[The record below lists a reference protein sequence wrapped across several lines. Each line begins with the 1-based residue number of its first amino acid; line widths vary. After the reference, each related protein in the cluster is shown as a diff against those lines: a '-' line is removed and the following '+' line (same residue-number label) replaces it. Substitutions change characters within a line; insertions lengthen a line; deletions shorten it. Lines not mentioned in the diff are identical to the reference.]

1 MQHSTICYCRQC
13 LNCGEVERDTREAIE
28 SLKRDR
34 KAGSGHKIGLGELN
48 HRGECCQM
56 LRNFLTNRERY
67 IMKSNLLLIA
77 KVFAILQFF
86 DVVNYIFISAAEVQ
100 TTFFYVVLFTIGMT
114 IAASMILFLF
124 FLIAEDIINDK

>member
-1 MQHSTICYCRQC
+1 
-13 LNCGEVERDTREAIE
+13 
-28 SLKRDR
+28 
-34 KAGSGHKIGLGELN
+34 
-48 HRGECCQM
+48 
-56 LRNFLTNRERY
+56 
-67 IMKSNLLLIA
+67 MKSNLLLIV

-86 DVVNYIFISAAEVQ
+86 DVVNYIFISAAAVQ

>member
-1 MQHSTICYCRQC
+1 
-13 LNCGEVERDTREAIE
+13 
-28 SLKRDR
+28 
-34 KAGSGHKIGLGELN
+34 
-48 HRGECCQM
+48 M
-56 LRNFLTNRERY
+56 LRTFLTNRERKT
-67 IMKSNLLLIA
+67 MKSNLLLIV

-86 DVVNYIFISAAEVQ
+86 DVVNYIFNSAAEVQ